1 MLLWLRL
8 LTFAV
13 IVPGFSLGLVPR
25 WILRSGWGGR
35 FHVGRWQLL
44 GWIPLLAGVV
54 LMLWCWY
61 DFAVRGAGT
70 PAPYDPPRNLV
81 VSGPYR
87 VVRNP
92 MYVAGTSFLLGL
104 ALVAGAPGIAAYAI
118 FFWLLTAIFVFAY
131 EQPALERRFG
141 ESYQRYRASVPAW
154 IPRRP
159 SR

>member
-1 MLLWLRL
+1 MMLWLRL
-8 LTFAV
+8 LIFAV

-35 FHVGRWQLL
+35 FDVGAFQAL
-44 GWIPLLAGVV
+44 GWIPVSVGVL

-61 DFAVRGAGT
+61 DFAVRGVGT

-92 MYVAGTSFLLGL
+92 MYVAGTTFLLGL
-104 ALVAGAPGIAAYAI
+104 ALVTGSPGLAAYSLL
-118 FFWLLTAIFVFAY
+118 FWLLTATFVLVY
-131 EQPALERRFG
+131 EQPALAERFG
-141 ESYQRYRASVPAW
+141 ESYARYRASVPAW
-154 IPRRP
+154 VPRRP
-159 SR
+159 R